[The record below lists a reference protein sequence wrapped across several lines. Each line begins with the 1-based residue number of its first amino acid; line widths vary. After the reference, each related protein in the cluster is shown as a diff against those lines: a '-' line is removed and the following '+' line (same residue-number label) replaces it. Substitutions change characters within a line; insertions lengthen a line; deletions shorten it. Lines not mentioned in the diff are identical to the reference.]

1 MSDIINAIPI
11 GIGLAFMIGPVFFV
25 LLETSATK
33 GFRAALVFDVGVI
46 VADIIFLYFS
56 YFGSRSLL
64 EKIKDD
70 PRLFLLGGGILFIYG
85 LLIFFKRRKPI
96 ITDGDLVVVE
106 KNNYFGLF
114 LKGFLLNFINVG
126 VLAFWLGMIVVISP
140 KLEMDNSRVFTYF
153 ATVLLAYFATDLLK
167 ILLAK
172 QLKNK
177 LTPVVIGKIKRGM
190 GITLMVFGLFLAGQA
205 LLLDNTF
212 DSIDNAIEKKEDE
225 QSSNLANILL

>member
-1 MSDIINAIPI
+1 MNDIINAIPI

-33 GFRAALVFDVGVI
+33 GFRAALVFDTGVI
-46 VADIIFLYFS
+46 IADIIFIYFA
-56 YFGSRSLL
+56 YYGSRTLL

-70 PRLFLLGGGILFIYG
+70 PRLFLLGGGILFVYG

-96 ITDGDLVVVE
+96 ITDDDLVVVE

-114 LKGFLLNFINVG
+114 FKGFLLNFINIG

-140 KLEMDNSRVFTYF
+140 QLEMDDSRIFTYF
-153 ATVLLAYFATDLLK
+153 AAVLLAYFGTDLLK

-177 LTPVVIGKIKRGM
+177 LTPIVIRKIKRGM
-190 GITLMVFGLFLAGQA
+190 GITLMIFGLFLAVQG
-205 LLLDNTF
+205 LLPDKTMQKI
-212 DSIDNAIEKKEDE
+212 DSVIEGKIDN
-225 QSSNLANILL
+225 SSER

>member
-1 MSDIINAIPI
+1 MNDIINAIPI

-33 GFRAALVFDVGVI
+33 GFRAALVFDTGVI
-46 VADIIFLYFS
+46 IADIIFIYFA
-56 YFGSRSLL
+56 YFGSRTLL

-70 PRLFLLGGGILFIYG
+70 PKLFLLGGGILFVYG

-96 ITDGDLVVVE
+96 ITNDDLVVVE

-114 LKGFLLNFINVG
+114 FKGFLLNFINIG

-140 KLEMDNSRVFTYF
+140 QLEMDDSRIFTYF
-153 ATVLLAYFATDLLK
+153 AAVLLAYFITDLLK

-177 LTPVVIGKIKRGM
+177 LTPIVIRKIKRGM
-190 GITLMVFGLFLAGQA
+190 GIALMVFGLFLAVQG
-205 LLLDNTF
+205 LLP
-212 DSIDNAIEKKEDE
+212 DNAKQKIDKVIEGQLDE
-225 QSSNLANILL
+225 NSER

>member
-1 MSDIINAIPI
+1 MNDILNAIPI

-33 GFRAALVFDVGVI
+33 GFRAALVFDIGVVI
-46 VADIIFLYFS
+46 ADIIFLYFS
-56 YFGSRSLL
+56 YYGSRTLL

-85 LLIFFKRRKPI
+85 LVIFFKRRKPV
-96 ITDGDLVVVE
+96 ITDDDLVVVE

-114 LKGFLLNFINVG
+114 VKGFLLNFINIG
-126 VLAFWLGMIVVISP
+126 VLAFWLGMIVVMSP
-140 KLEMDNSRVFTYF
+140 QLEMDEKRIFTNI
-153 ATVLLAYFATDLLK
+153 ATVLLSYIKTDLLK

-177 LTPVVIGKIKRGM
+177 LTPIVIRKIKRGM
-190 GITLMVFGLFLAGQA
+190 GITLMIFGLFLAVQG
-205 LLLDNTF
+205 LFSEKTLDKI
-212 DSIDNAIEKKEDE
+212 DSVFEKDVHHET
-225 QSSNLANILL
+225 N